1 VKISPLDIK
10 KQEFAVKFRGY
21 SPDEVHAYLD
31 MISAELEDALRK
43 NLELEQKVASQ
54 QERLTSYSRMET
66 VLHETLVTTQKAAE
80 ETKLS
85 AERKAEA
92 IIAEAN
98 LAAQRITN
106 ETNEKL
112 VKIQREIV
120 DLTNQKDSLLMSFR
134 SLLETQLSLLDSME
148 KRQKSSEE
156 FVPLKKKNDLSDD
169 ELEAI
174 VDEFERK
181 LASDKGN
188 NRQAD
193 SGPRRNDGH

>member
-31 MISAELEDALRK
+31 MISVELEEALRK

-80 ETKLS
+80 ETKAS
-85 AERKAEA
+85 AERKAET
-92 IIAEAN
+92 IVAEAN
-98 LAAQRITN
+98 LDAQKIAS

-112 VKIQREIV
+112 MRVQREIV
-120 DLTNQKDSLLMSFR
+120 DLSNQKETLLVSFR
-134 SLLETQLSLLDSME
+134 SLLETQLALLESIE
-148 KRQKSSEE
+148 KRQTKTAEE
-156 FVPLKKKNDLSDD
+156 YVPRKKKSDLSDD

-181 LASDKGN
+181 LATEKG
-188 NRQAD
+188 D
-193 SGPRRNDGH
+193 SKPRRSNGN

>member
-1 VKISPLDIK
+1 MKISPLDIK

-80 ETKLS
+80 ETKVA

-120 DLTNQKDSLLMSFR
+120 ELTNQKDSLLVSFR

-148 KRQKSSEE
+148 KRQKS
-156 FVPLKKKNDLSDD
+156 
-169 ELEAI
+169 
-174 VDEFERK
+174 
-181 LASDKGN
+181 
-188 NRQAD
+188 
-193 SGPRRNDGH
+193 H

>member
-1 VKISPLDIK
+1 VRISPLDIK

-31 MISAELEDALRK
+31 MISSELEDALRK

-80 ETKLS
+80 DTKIS
-85 AERKAEA
+85 AERKAET

-112 VKIQREIV
+112 VKVNREII
-120 DLTNQKDSLLMSFR
+120 DLSNQKETLLVSFR
-134 SLLETQLSLLDSME
+134 SLLETQLALLDSIE
-148 KRQKSSEE
+148 KRQLKANEE
-156 FVPLKKKNDLSDD
+156 YVPIKKKNDLSDD

-181 LASDKGN
+181 IAAEK
-188 NRQAD
+188 QAD
-193 SGPRRNDGH
+193 SKPRRINGD

>member
-31 MISAELEDALRK
+31 MISSELEEALRK

-80 ETKLS
+80 ETKVS

-92 IIAEAN
+92 IVAEAN
-98 LAAQRITN
+98 LAATRITN

-112 VKIQREIV
+112 VKVQREIV
-120 DLTNQKDSLLMSFR
+120 DLSNQKETLIVSFR
-134 SLLETQLSLLDSME
+134 SLLETQLALLDSIE
-148 KRQKSSEE
+148 KRQNRNAEE
-156 FVPLKKKNDLSDD
+156 FVAIKKKADLSDD

-181 LASDKGN
+181 LAADKK
-188 NRQAD
+188 AD
-193 SGPRRNDGH
+193 PRPRRDDGN